1 MSDSASGS
9 KYLDFLHVEGERLG
23 WIFRDRNLYRHRFPE
38 PYPTLEPVRDEVFF
52 DAATA
57 SMDKWPR
64 MRRWLKIGFGVA
76 LVLLCLGIFGQGPS
90 DNLGVI
96 ILIGLAIAV
105 GGAMLS
111 RSKTRYLETGPERER
126 ERQLQHYEAECAW
139 WEERREQFDA
149 MERERVS
156 GYLEW
161 GAAMLP
167 PTTRRVDIVGGSV
180 WGWEALLTVTGA
192 SMLRTRGA
200 LTLVDF
206 SGEAVCHELVWLARS
221 VSVDV
226 TAVRLPEQISE
237 TTLLSGMDGR
247 GLVDSLVEAMHG
259 DAPAGRRAERAQD
272 DRILSTV
279 CRALGEDVTIHRIS
293 AAVSVLLDEPG
304 DFPELS
310 EAEREHISDSLFSD
324 EFRRQTHP
332 NLRRIESHLYPLR
345 ELLTATDR
353 REARRD
359 LGQPGLTCL
368 VYENAA
374 HNAREELLKELV
386 FQGLIQRL
394 ASPER
399 FVGPL
404 VIAGADDLS
413 HRHIERLTD
422 LCVRRG
428 VRLVLMFR
436 HLRDSAVRVVGADVV
451 AFMRLSNHEEAAR
464 AADFIGRQH
473 TFVLSQLTRT
483 LGGSQTHS
491 QGTSI
496 GFSDQVS
503 GGQWLRQVSLGRS
516 WTHTRTVADSL
527 NWNDSASE
535 QRVYEYVVEPRTLQD
550 LPDYAL
556 IEVTQGTGRLS
567 VRSVECNPDIVS
579 LSRVTTG
586 ALPDLPLPDPSEAAV
601 QPGGE
606 PDETP
611 LIVPG
616 QPGSPGRPRAASYD
630 ESEWAEE
637 HYPEDWR

>member
-1 MSDSASGS
+1 MIESADGS
-9 KYLDFLHVEGERLG
+9 KYLDFLFVEGERLG
-23 WIFRDRNLYRHRFPE
+23 WIFRDRNRYCYPFPE
-38 PYPTLEPVRDEVFF
+38 PYPTLEPVPDEVFF
-52 DAATA
+52 DAAA
-57 SMDKWPR
+57 AKVDKWAR
-64 MRRWLKIGFGVA
+64 MRRWVGIGFGVTV
-76 LVLLCLGIFGQGPS
+76 VLLCLGMVGQGPS
-90 DNLGVI
+90 DLRVI
-96 ILIGLAIAV
+96 LAIGLAVMV
-105 GGAMLS
+105 GGAWHSWSNS
-111 RSKTRYLETGPERER
+111 RYAEAGPERER
-126 ERQLQHYEAECAW
+126 EKQLRRYEAHCAW
-139 WEERREQFDA
+139 WEELREQFDA
-149 MERERVS
+149 EERERVS

-161 GAAMLP
+161 GAALLP
-167 PTTRRVDIVGGSV
+167 PTTRRVDIVGGSA
-180 WGWEALLTVTGA
+180 WGWEALLTVMGA

-200 LTLVDF
+200 MTLVDF
-206 SGEAVCHELVWLARS
+206 SGEPACHELVWLARAA
-221 VSVDV
+221 SVDV
-226 TAVRLPEQISE
+226 TAVRLPDQVGE
-237 TTLLSGMDGR
+237 TTLLSEVDGQ

-259 DAPAGRRAERAQD
+259 DAPAGRRADRAQD

-279 CRALGEDVTIHRIS
+279 CRALGEDVTIRRIA

-310 EAEREHISDSLFSD
+310 GAEREHITDSLFSD
-324 EFRRQTHP
+324 EFRRQAHP

-345 ELLTATDR
+345 ELFAATDR
-353 REARRD
+353 KQGRHE
-359 LGQPGLTCL
+359 LGKPGLTCL

-374 HNAREELLKELV
+374 YNVREELLKELV
-386 FQGLIQRL
+386 LQGLVQRL
-394 ASPER
+394 TSAEP

-436 HLRDSAVRVVGADVV
+436 HLRDSAVRAVGADVV

-491 QGTSI
+491 QGNSL
-496 GFSDQVS
+496 GFSDQTSGALWQKHVS
-503 GGQWLRQVSLGRS
+503 VGRS
-516 WTHTRTVADSL
+516 WTHTRTVADSM
-527 NWNDSASE
+527 NWNESQSE

-567 VRSVECNPDIVS
+567 VRTVECNPDIVS
-579 LSRVTTG
+579 LPRVTTG
-586 ALPDLPLPDPSEAAV
+586 PLPDLPLPDPAHAAAFYLS
-601 QPGGE
+601 GE
-606 PDETP
+606 PGTP
-611 LIVPG
+611 VRNLPG
-616 QPGSPGRPRAASYD
+616 QARPDYDDD

>member
-1 MSDSASGS
+1 
-9 KYLDFLHVEGERLG
+9 
-23 WIFRDRNLYRHRFPE
+23 
-38 PYPTLEPVRDEVFF
+38 VRDEVFF

-57 SMDKWPR
+57 KVDKWRR
-64 MRRWLKIGFGVA
+64 MRRWVGIGFGVTV
-76 LVLLCLGIFGQGPS
+76 VLLCLGMFGKGPTDLIVIFG
-90 DNLGVI
+90 
-96 ILIGLAIAV
+96 IGLLVMV
-105 GGAMLS
+105 GGAWLS
-111 RSKTRYLETGPERER
+111 WSNSRAREQGPAREH
-126 ERQLQHYEAECAW
+126 ERQVRLYEAECAW
-139 WEERREQFDA
+139 WEQRRAQFDA
-149 MERERVS
+149 AERERVS

-161 GAAMLP
+161 GAALLP
-167 PTTRRVDIVGGSV
+167 PSTRRVDIVGGSV
-180 WGWEALLTVTGA
+180 WGWEALLTVMGA

-200 LTLVDF
+200 MTLVDF
-206 SGEAVCHELVWLARS
+206 SGEAVCHELVWLARA

-226 TAVRLPEQISE
+226 TAVRLPDRMGE
-237 TTLLSGMDGR
+237 TTLLSGIDGR

-259 DAPAGRRAERAQD
+259 DAPASRRADRAQD
-272 DRILSTV
+272 DRILSTI
-279 CRALGEDVTIHRIS
+279 CRALGEDVTIHRI
-293 AAVSVLLDEPG
+293 AAAISVLLDEPG

-310 EAEREHISDSLFSD
+310 ESEREHITDSLFSD
-324 EFRRQTHP
+324 EFRRQVHP

-345 ELLTATDR
+345 ELLAAPDQGDGR
-353 REARRD
+353 HD

-374 HNAREELLKELV
+374 HNVREELLKDLV

-394 ASPER
+394 TSPEP

-422 LCVRRG
+422 LCLRRG

-436 HLRDSAVRVVGADVV
+436 HLRDSAVRAVGADVV

-473 TFVLSQLTRT
+473 TVVLSQLTRT

-491 QGTSI
+491 RGSSA
-496 GFSDQVS
+496 GSSDQTSGDWPARVS
-503 GGQWLRQVSLGRS
+503 VGRS

-527 NWNDSASE
+527 NWNDSLSE

-556 IEVTQGTGRLS
+556 IEVTQGTGSLS

-579 LSRVTTG
+579 LPRVTTG
-586 ALPDLPLPDPSEAAV
+586 PLPDLPLPDPARAAAHLS
-601 QPGGE
+601 GE
-606 PDETP
+606 PGRP
-611 LIVPG
+611 SRNLPG
-616 QPGSPGRPRAASYD
+616 QPRPDHDHD

-637 HYPEDWR
+637 HRPDGWR

>member
-1 MSDSASGS
+1 MSDSTDGS
-9 KYLDFLHVEGERLG
+9 RYLDFLHVEGERLG
-23 WIFRDRNLYRHRFPE
+23 WIFRDRNLYCYDFPL

-57 SMDKWPR
+57 KVDKWRR
-64 MRRWLKIGFGVA
+64 MRRWVGIGFGVTV
-76 LVLLCLGIFGQGPS
+76 VLLCLGLVGKGPT
-90 DNLGVI
+90 NLIVI
-96 ILIGLAIAV
+96 LGIGLLVMV
-105 GGAMLS
+105 GGAWLS
-111 RSKTRYLETGPERER
+111 WSNSRAMEEGPARER
-126 ERQLQHYEAECAW
+126 ERQLRRYEALCAW

-149 MERERVS
+149 AERERVS

-161 GAAMLP
+161 GAALLP
-167 PTTRRVDIVGGSV
+167 PSTRRVDIVGGSV
-180 WGWEALLTVTGA
+180 WGWEALLTVMGA

-200 LTLVDF
+200 MTLVDF
-206 SGEAVCHELVWLARS
+206 SGEAVCHELVWLARA

-226 TAVRLPEQISE
+226 TAVRLPDRMGE
-237 TTLLSGMDGR
+237 TTLLSGIDGR

-259 DAPAGRRAERAQD
+259 DAPAGRRADRAQD

-279 CRALGEDVTIHRIS
+279 CRALGEDVTIHRI
-293 AAVSVLLDEPG
+293 AAAISVLLDEPG

-310 EAEREHISDSLFSD
+310 GAEREHITDSLFSD
-324 EFRRQTHP
+324 EFRRQVHP

-345 ELLTATDR
+345 ELLAAPDPGHPR
-353 REARRD
+353 HD

-374 HNAREELLKELV
+374 HNVREELLKDLV

-394 ASPER
+394 TSPEP
-399 FVGPL
+399 FAGPL

-436 HLRDSAVRVVGADVV
+436 HLRDSAVRAVGADVV

-473 TFVLSQLTRT
+473 TVVLSQLTRT

-491 QGTSI
+491 QGNSL
-496 GFSDQVS
+496 GFSDQTS
-503 GGQWLRQVSLGRS
+503 GALWQKRTSVGRS

-527 NWNDSASE
+527 NWNDSHSE

-556 IEVTQGTGRLS
+556 IEVTQGTGSLS

-579 LSRVTTG
+579 LPRVTTG
-586 ALPDLPLPDPSEAAV
+586 PLPDLPLPDRAEAAAHLFDE
-601 QPGGE
+601 PG
-606 PDETP
+606 TP
-611 LIVPG
+611 SRNLPG
-616 QPGSPGRPRAASYD
+616 QPRPDHDYD
-630 ESEWAEE
+630 YDDGESEWAEE
-637 HYPEDWR
+637 HYPEGWR

>member
-1 MSDSASGS
+1 MTDSAGGS
-9 KYLDFLHVEGERLG
+9 KYLDFLFVEGERLG
-23 WIFRDRNLYRHRFPE
+23 WIFRDRNRYRYQFPE
-38 PYPTLEPVRDEVFF
+38 PYPTLEPVPDKVFF

-57 SMDKWPR
+57 GVDKWSR
-64 MRRWLKIGFGVA
+64 MRRWVGIGFGVTV
-76 LVLLCLGIFGQGPS
+76 VLLCLGIVGPGPS
-90 DNLGVI
+90 DLRVI
-96 ILIGLAIAV
+96 IAIGLAVTV
-105 GGAMLS
+105 GGAWHSWSNS
-111 RSKTRYLETGPERER
+111 RYAEAGPERER
-126 ERQLQHYEAECAW
+126 EKQLRRYEAHCAW
-139 WEERREQFDA
+139 WEELREQFDA
-149 MERERVS
+149 EERERVS

-161 GAAMLP
+161 GAALLP
-167 PTTRRVDIVGGSV
+167 PTTRRVDIVGGSA
-180 WGWEALLTVTGA
+180 WGWEALLTVMGA

-200 LTLVDF
+200 MTLVDF
-206 SGEAVCHELVWLARS
+206 SGEAACHELVWLARA

-226 TAVRLPEQISE
+226 TAVRLPDEVGA
-237 TTLLSGMDGR
+237 TTLFSGMDGPA
-247 GLVDSLVEAMHG
+247 LVDSLVEAMHG
-259 DAPAGRRAERAQD
+259 DAPAGRRADRAQD

-279 CRALGEDVTIHRIS
+279 CRALGEDVTIHRI
-293 AAVSVLLDEPG
+293 AAAISVLLDEPG

-310 EAEREHISDSLFSD
+310 GAEREHISDSLFSD
-324 EFRRQTHP
+324 EFRRQAHP

-345 ELLTATDR
+345 ELFAATDQGQR
-353 REARRD
+353 RHD
-359 LGQPGLTCL
+359 LGKPGLTCL

-374 HNAREELLKELV
+374 HNVREELLKELV
-386 FQGLIQRL
+386 LQGLVQRL
-394 ASPER
+394 TSAEP
-399 FVGPL
+399 FTGPL
-404 VIAGADDLS
+404 VVAGADDLS

-436 HLRDSAVRVVGADVV
+436 HLRDSAVRAVGADVV

-491 QGTSI
+491 QGNSL
-496 GFSDQVS
+496 GFSDQTSGALWRKHVS
-503 GGQWLRQVSLGRS
+503 VGRS

-527 NWNDSASE
+527 NWNESESE

-579 LSRVTTG
+579 LPGVTTG
-586 ALPDLPLPDPSEAAV
+586 PLPDLPLPDPSQAAAAYLSG
-601 QPGGE
+601 QPG
-606 PDETP
+606 TP
-611 LIVPG
+611 PRNLPG
-616 QPGSPGRPRAASYD
+616 QPRPDYDDD